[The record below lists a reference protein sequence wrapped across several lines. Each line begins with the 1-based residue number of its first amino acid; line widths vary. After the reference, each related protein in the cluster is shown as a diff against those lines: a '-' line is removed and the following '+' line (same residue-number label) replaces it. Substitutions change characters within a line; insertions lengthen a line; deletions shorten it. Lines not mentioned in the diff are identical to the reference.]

1 MWKLRLRTASVMC
14 LRWHRAEQ
22 LSQYIDTRGSA
33 LIILRLHSVI
43 DFAREKREGT
53 VDIIIIILRHF
64 NRLTINFTHAPQ
76 YRFVFLL
83 KSEDLQEHEVLP
95 GTDHWSHGGLFS
107 LRAAH
112 PPQFPQS
119 AVLPLVF
126 LRTQLS
132 PLIHIISDSYGHLR
146 LEHWLT
152 YIPTLCSSSKAL

>member
-1 MWKLRLRTASVMC
+1 MWKLRLRTASMMC

-22 LSQYIDTRGSA
+22 ISQYIDTRGTA
-33 LIILRLHSVI
+33 LIALRLQSVI

-53 VDIIIIILRHF
+53 VDVIIILRHL
-64 NRLTINFTHAPQ
+64 NRLTINFIHVLQ

-95 GTDHWSHGGLFS
+95 STDHWSHGGLLS
-107 LRAAH
+107 LSAAH

-132 PLIHIISDSYGHLR
+132 PLMHIISDPMAIWG
-146 LEHWLT
+146 
-152 YIPTLCSSSKAL
+152 